1 MLSLFFSVTHLFSVV
16 AYFLSLQGLRWLLL
30 LPKQLI
36 LIRLHQNICSKLIFV
51 CPQVE
56 CLHLEN
62 IVVAYLS
69 LDLQSHYPLII
80 FQNFRGFTFYT
91 GRSNFYELIFRFL
104 FECFLLV
111 IIINID
117 PRFIVASLSIGVES
131 VKIIPN
137 LFDQSMNT
145 AFPCDGLPVV
155 LYFLYDNDHSVI

>member
-1 MLSLFFSVTHLFSVV
+1 M
-16 AYFLSLQGLRWLLL
+16 
-30 LPKQLI
+30 
-36 LIRLHQNICSKLIFV
+36 
-51 CPQVE
+51 
-56 CLHLEN
+56 EN

-155 LYFLYDNDHSVI
+155 LYFLYDNDHSVIHLLKVFNNSYIYFIGSLEVGSYNLTFKYVKDL